1 MYPSIVYEGKGS
13 TAMTAYERQIKET
26 EAYYDA
32 EIAIAER
39 DEIEILNSVVSGSRL
54 HEILHNPHDEGID
67 EG

>member
-1 MYPSIVYEGKGS
+1 
-13 TAMTAYERQIKET
+13 MTAYERQIKET

>member
-1 MYPSIVYEGKGS
+1 
-13 TAMTAYERQIKET
+13 MTAYERQIKKT

-32 EIAIAER
+32 QIAMAER
-39 DEIEILNSVVSGSRL
+39 DDIEVLNSVVSDSRL